1 MSGFSI
7 HQTLV
12 PREPEGLFLVVPAPA
27 FAFFGV
33 FGALT
38 AAAMEVDR
46 LWAKQGR
53 REAQQ
58 LREGY
63 TGKLSDAQ
71 ASVMR
76 DKECILAE
84 IAGSGVQA
92 EVEHAVQVLISAG
105 MSTPELRAAARSG
118 ANVQGAGKWKVGM
131 IVITVFMFMVHPA
144 LHAWSGISCG
154 GALRFVPWLKVA
166 EGALWLVIL
175 AFLRQDQ
182 WGLATQSAGRLAVL
196 PYLFV
201 WSLSAAL
208 NLFGAFGPC
217 CSPRRVH
224 CVPDAIGAFLLGPLM
239 LCISAAGVARVA
251 RVPVLGPRLVGLL
264 LGGSQETTP
273 AADKGTSSNVVQDA
287 AAQGL

>member
-131 IVITVFMFMVHPA
+131 IVITV
-144 LHAWSGISCG
+144 
-154 GALRFVPWLKVA
+154 
-166 EGALWLVIL
+166 
-175 AFLRQDQ
+175 
-182 WGLATQSAGRLAVL
+182 
-196 PYLFV
+196 
-201 WSLSAAL
+201 
-208 NLFGAFGPC
+208 
-217 CSPRRVH
+217 
-224 CVPDAIGAFLLGPLM
+224 
-239 LCISAAGVARVA
+239 
-251 RVPVLGPRLVGLL
+251 
-264 LGGSQETTP
+264 
-273 AADKGTSSNVVQDA
+273 
-287 AAQGL
+287 